1 MSINEKIEKNEAV
14 AAIIEL
20 AKEVEIKDTIDWSKV
35 PVSMDEVY
43 AMFAE
48 NVLQQMM
55 SVPEPYRE
63 TVMLSTLTKL
73 LVENF
78 VLNIKIK
85 EDANV

>member
-1 MSINEKIEKNEAV
+1 MNEKIDKSEAV
-14 AAIIEL
+14 AAIVEL
-20 AKEVEIKDTIDWSKV
+20 AKEVEIKDTIDWSTI

-43 AMFAE
+43 NMFAE

-63 TVMLSTLTKL
+63 TVMLSTVTKL

-78 VLNIKIK
+78 VLNVKIK
-85 EDANV
+85 DNNNVQ